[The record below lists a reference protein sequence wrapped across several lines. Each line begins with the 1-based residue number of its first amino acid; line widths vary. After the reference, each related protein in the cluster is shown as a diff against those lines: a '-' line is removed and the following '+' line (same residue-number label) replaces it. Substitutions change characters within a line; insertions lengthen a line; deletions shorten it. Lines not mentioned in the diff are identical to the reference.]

1 MFKVLVVIDYKNPP
15 VVKALRSFFI
25 FLLVHLCEKHLYHE
39 RNALIVTFS
48 SWLLSS
54 PKMRVLVVISG
65 YLQLPGAL
73 SKPRPKK
80 KKKKNSTLKI
90 TFLFQEMELS
100 SSSIKKILSFP
111 KMKQCTFRRQP
122 SKLSLKKISYIFS

>member
-15 VVKALRSFFI
+15 VVKALLSFFT
-25 FLLVHLCEKHLYHE
+25 FLLVHLCEKHLYPE

-54 PKMRVLVVISG
+54 PKMRVLVVIWG

-73 SKPRPKK
+73 SKPKPKK
-80 KKKKNSTLKI
+80 AKKNSTLKI

-111 KMKQCTFRRQP
+111 KMKQCTFRPQP
-122 SKLSLKKISYIFS
+122 SKVSLKKISYIFS